1 MTNSLLISCVGLW
14 TLAML
19 SGCGGGSGLV
29 SDGGGSGADGSG
41 AGGSGAGGSGAG
53 GSGGTCNNAPACG
66 GAIVGKWSVTSSCVS
81 ADAASMVSMSCPT
94 ETASASGFAIKG
106 SVTYNADLTYS
117 KNTTTSGN
125 VVITLPASCV
135 VHDGGTV
142 TCDELAQALKGAT
155 MMTYQ
160 SITCVGADS
169 GCRCTFVL
177 VDQASMETGTYSTTP
192 AGLLTETA
200 TGGKPDESDYCVKGK
215 TLTLSPHAGSAMA
228 GQASIS
234 GTVTLT
240 KQ

>member
-1 MTNSLLISCVGLW
+1 MRNSLLSSSVGLW

-29 SDGGGSGADGSG
+29 ADGGGSG

-53 GSGGTCNNAPACG
+53 GSGGTCSNTPPCG

-81 ADAASMVSMSCPT
+81 ADATSMVSMSCPA
-94 ETASASGFAIKG
+94 ETVSASGVAIKG
-106 SVTYNADLTYS
+106 TVTYNADLTYS
-117 KNTTTSGN
+117 TNTTMSGN
-125 VVITLPASCV
+125 VVFNLPASCLS
-135 VHDGGTV
+135 HDGGAV
-142 TCDELAQALKGAT
+142 SCDELTQILEGAT
-155 MMTYQ
+155 MMMYQ
-160 SITCVGADS
+160 SITCVGAGS

-177 VDQASMETGTYSTTP
+177 VDQASTETGTYSTTP

-200 TGGKPDESDYCVKGK
+200 MGGTPNESDYCVKGT
-215 TLTLSPHAGSAMA
+215 TLTESPHAGSAMA

-234 GTVTLT
+234 GTITLT